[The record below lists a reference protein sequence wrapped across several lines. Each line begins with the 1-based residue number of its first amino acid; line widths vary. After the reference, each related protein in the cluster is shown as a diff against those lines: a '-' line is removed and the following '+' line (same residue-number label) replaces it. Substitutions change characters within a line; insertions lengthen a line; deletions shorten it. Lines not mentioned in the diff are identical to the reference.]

1 MRLKSSS
8 MSWEPTALFEA
19 LDDAVSVF
27 DADLRWV
34 YANAAAARIGGCAA
48 AELIGKRVWD
58 VFPDGKDTE
67 FYIAFERTRATG
79 ASQIAESYY
88 APLDRWFRAQTYR
101 IGDHIFVVSRDIT
114 EQKQGEARLQVLSR
128 ASQAF
133 ARAVELEPMLQI
145 IARTLAE
152 LVGDACIVRMREN
165 DRLRPVAIHHTDP
178 ERERVLREFFATP
191 FGLREGLSVKV
202 LDSGE
207 PLLVERLDIDA
218 LRNTFTSNEHRMR
231 IESGGVHSV
240 MASALSYG
248 DQRVGVVTLLRDRTA
263 RPYTKG
269 DSSLLHDL
277 ADRASM
283 AISRA
288 RLYEDSQ
295 QERRRALAV
304 AAASRSFSAAER
316 DTRAILDLLARTTA
330 AEVGEIAV
338 AAVVSEDGEYIQP
351 VAFHANSEITAEVQA
366 KLTSRTP
373 LAGSMSERVMAARK
387 PLRMANLDVEAF
399 AASAREQYRGMVRKF
414 QPRSFILV
422 PIIRGDR
429 ALGTLF
435 ASRQDSFEPYSDD
448 DERLL
453 VELAERAGI
462 ALSNARVLEAERLAR
477 LAAERAAEQ
486 TRRLQTI
493 GAQLSHRRSPREVAE
508 TILRGST
515 ELLGGDAAGTIW
527 LLDASETKL
536 EMLANVGYPVPDR
549 FTTLPL
555 DSDIPLVSAIQTQTP
570 LFLADLS
577 EYTARFPS
585 SAKRVAGTTPAEF
598 ATACLPLVSEGRAI
612 GGFAFV
618 FPHAHVFL
626 PDERTFLEVIANQ
639 CAQAIDRAQLL
650 AQEQATS
657 AAYAETN
664 RTLNAII
671 HASPAAIIMTELDG
685 VIRLWNPAAERI
697 FGWSAA
703 EVLGKPWPLLD
714 RAQQAE
720 RNGKLA
726 QLGRGEEIRGFET
739 RRPRRDGTQID
750 VAVWA
755 APVHRP
761 DGATQALALFV
772 DITDRKRAE
781 ELARAADRRKD
792 EFLAMLGHE
801 LRNPLA
807 PILTALELMR
817 LRKETGGERER
828 ATIERQT
835 RHLVRLVDDL
845 LDISRIT
852 RGKIELR
859 KSRVDL
865 GAAMAHALEMASPL
879 LEQRSH
885 HVSIAAPRGLVYV
898 DGDEIR
904 LAQVFQNLLTNA
916 AKYTPTGGSVT
927 ARLTVRD
934 NHAVAEIEDNGV
946 GIAPSVLPTIFEP
959 FAQGAQK
966 LDRSQGGLGIG
977 LTLVRSIVDL
987 HGGHVEAHSA
997 GPGHGSRFT
1006 VTLPQARDHVRDA
1019 QATPQGMPP
1028 IRGAKRRVLVVDD
1041 NRDAAEMLAELLRV
1055 AGHEVAVAFDGPTA
1069 LDTLPVFKP
1078 DIALLD
1084 IGLPVMDGY
1093 DLARKLKAALPNTP
1107 RLVAITGYGQEH
1119 DRRRSEEAGFDAH
1132 LVKPVQ
1138 AAQVLAAVEA
1148 AIS

>member
-1 MRLKSSS
+1 

-34 YANAAAARIGGCAA
+34 YANAAAAKVSGIVPAD
-48 AELIGKRVWD
+48 LIGKRVWD

-88 APLDRWFRAQTYR
+88 APLDRWFRIQTYR
-101 IGDHIFVVSRDIT
+101 VGEYIFVVSRDIT
-114 EQKQGEARLQVLSR
+114 EQKQGEARLLVLSR
-128 ASQAF
+128 ASHAF
-133 ARAVELEPMLQI
+133 ARVAELEPMFEV

-152 LVGDACIVRMREN
+152 LVGDACIVRMLEHGK
-165 DRLRPVAIHHTDP
+165 LRPVAVHHPDP
-178 ERERVLREFFATP
+178 ERQTVLRQFFATP

-202 LDSGE
+202 LESGE
-207 PLLVERLDIDA
+207 PLLVEHLDRAA
-218 LRNTFTSNEHRMR
+218 LRNTFTTESHRMR
-231 IESGGVHSV
+231 VESGGVHSV
-240 MASALSYG
+240 MASALSHG
-248 DQRVGVVTLLRDRTA
+248 AQRVGVVTLLRDRTA
-263 RPYTKG
+263 RPYTRG
-269 DSSLLHDL
+269 DLSLLQDL

-283 AISRA
+283 AVSRA
-288 RLYEDSQ
+288 RLYEDAQ
-295 QERRRALAV
+295 QERRRALAA

-316 DTRAILDLLARTTA
+316 DTHAVLDLLARATA
-330 AEVGEIAV
+330 TEVGEIAV
-338 AAVVSEDGEYIQP
+338 AAVVSEDGQYLQP
-351 VAFHANSEITAEVQA
+351 VGCHANSEIADEIRA
-366 KLTSRTP
+366 KLTARAP
-373 LAGSMSERVMAARK
+373 VAGSMSERVMATRK

-399 AASAREQYRGMVRKF
+399 AASAQEQYRGMVHRF
-414 QPRSFILV
+414 QPRSFMLV
-422 PIIRGDR
+422 PIIRSGH

-435 ASRQDSFEPYSDD
+435 VSRQDSFEPYSDD

-453 VELAERAGI
+453 LELAERAGI
-462 ALSNARVLEAERLAR
+462 AVSNGRVLEAERLAR
-477 LAAERAAEQ
+477 LSAERVAEH

-508 TILRGST
+508 TILREST
-515 ELLGGDAAGTIW
+515 EMLGGDAAGTIW
-527 LLDASETKL
+527 LLGDSETKL
-536 EMLANVGYPVPDR
+536 EVLAHVGLGVPEQ

-555 DSDIPLVSAIQTQTP
+555 DSDIPLVSAIRSQTP
-570 LFLADLS
+570 LFIANLD

-585 SAKRVAGTTPAEF
+585 SARRVAPAAPAEF
-598 ATACLPLVSEGRAI
+598 AVACVPLVNEGRAI
-612 GGFAFV
+612 GGFSFM

-626 PDERTFLEVIANQ
+626 PDERTFLEVIATQ

-650 AQEQATS
+650 AQEQAAT
-657 AAYAETN
+657 AALAETN
-664 RTLNAII
+664 RTLNALI
-671 HASPAAIIMTELDG
+671 HASPAAIIMFDLDG
-685 VIRLWNPAAERI
+685 AIRLWNPAAERI
-697 FGWSAA
+697 FGWAA
-703 EVLGKPWPLLD
+703 ADVLGKPWPLLD
-714 RAQQAE
+714 KGQQAE
-720 RNGKLA
+720 RDSKIA
-726 QLGRGEEIRGFET
+726 QIARGQELRGFET
-739 RRPRRDGTQID
+739 KRPRRDGTQID

-755 APVHRP
+755 APVQRP
-761 DGATQALALFV
+761 DGEAQVVALFV
-772 DITDRKRAE
+772 DITDRKHAE

-817 LRKETGGERER
+817 IRKETGGEHER

-852 RGKIELR
+852 RGTIELR

-865 GAAMAHALEMASPL
+865 GAAIAHALEMASPL
-879 LEQRSH
+879 LEQRGH

-916 AKYTPTGGSVT
+916 AKYTPTGGSIT

-934 NHAVAEIEDNGV
+934 NHALAEIEDNGV

-959 FAQGAQK
+959 FVQGAQK

-987 HGGHVEAHSA
+987 HGGRVEAHSA

-1006 VTLPQARDHVRDA
+1006 VTLPQARDHLRDV
-1019 QATPQGMPP
+1019 QGTPQGMVPL
-1028 IRGAKRRVLVVDD
+1028 RGIKRRVLVVDD
-1041 NRDAAEMLAELLRV
+1041 NRDAAEMLAELLRA
-1055 AGHEVAVAFDGPTA
+1055 AGHEVAVAYDAPTA
-1069 LDTLPVFKP
+1069 LSTLPSFKP
-1078 DIALLD
+1078 EIALLD

-1119 DRRRSEEAGFDAH
+1119 DRRRSEEAGFDEH

-1138 AAQVLAAVEA
+1138 AAQVLAAVDA
-1148 AIS
+1148 VAS